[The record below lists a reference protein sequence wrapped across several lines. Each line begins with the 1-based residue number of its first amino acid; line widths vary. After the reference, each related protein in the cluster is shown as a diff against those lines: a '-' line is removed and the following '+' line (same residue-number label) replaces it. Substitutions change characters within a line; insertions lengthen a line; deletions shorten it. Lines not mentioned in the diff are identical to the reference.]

1 MPFVLVY
8 GLAVVVYALDQ
19 WIKWVVRQ
27 HMYVGEVIPVIPHVV
42 VLNYIR
48 NPGAAWGLL
57 GGSRWLLVLIA
68 VVVVAAVVF
77 VKSRYRLN
85 WTTQVGLGLLLGGA
99 LGNLTDRMVWGTV
112 VDYVYVVAIHYP
124 VFNLADSAIV
134 VGVLLILVRNLFG
147 SGRKQGGADVEQR
160 NGQDL

>member
-1 MPFVLVY
+1 MLVY